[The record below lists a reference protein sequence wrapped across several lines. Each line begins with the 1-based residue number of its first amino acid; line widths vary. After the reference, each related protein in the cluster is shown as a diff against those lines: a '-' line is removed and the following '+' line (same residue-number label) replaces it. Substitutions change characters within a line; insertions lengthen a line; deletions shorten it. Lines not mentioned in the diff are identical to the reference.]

1 MPHVNTPRIRNDLKV
16 TPAEEQGIKYFDV
29 SDPRSGV
36 RMRMYDFEWLIAE
49 RRNGARPFDEVA
61 SWARESLGLNP
72 SPEDLSQYARRLS
85 ELGFFELDAEDLSS
99 PSLRIED
106 ENDPDLTPLPK
117 PTPADLA
124 AEAFEDPPTLS
135 GGGEREPMVV
145 APPLKSALP
154 ETDISVDEEGPTK
167 PVSLPEAPAPL
178 APPPVVLAPPVL
190 PVAVDRPVSRLTP
203 SPSAGNS
210 TDRLPAAPDA
220 PQKKGGSGALILVVV
235 LMLAVGGVVAY
246 MQFFAPQSAHVSV
259 VLATPREVVRLY
271 DGTGAVKKSEA
282 TVLSFGEA
290 GKVSD
295 VVAKGTEAKP
305 GMPLATLE
313 SYAQIEKLLTDVK
326 DRAAFYQKQL
336 DTQKA
341 KGNEEEAKKAE
352 AKVLEKKKLMTELEA
367 RAAKVRLLAPG
378 TGTVT
383 DVLVSAGGDA
393 KPGEPAVKM
402 GDKRLSAEFKIPAAE
417 APKAGDA
424 ATLQPAAGGAT
435 LSGRVTSSAAG
446 TVVVE
451 LPDAA
456 PVKTGDQLRLVKKR
470 EQNVVPVPAS
480 AVVKRDG
487 ADTVF
492 VLSSGEARAHKVTIV
507 DRSSPTEVLISS
519 GLAPGDSVITTN
531 TDTLQDGQK
540 ASAQ

>member
-1 MPHVNTPRIRNDLKV
+1 MPHVNTPRIRNDLKA

-29 SDPRSGV
+29 SDPRSGM

-49 RRNGARPFDEVA
+49 RMNGARALDEVA
-61 SWARESLGLNP
+61 SWAREALGLNP
-72 SPEDLSQYARRLS
+72 STDDLSQYAHRLR
-85 ELGFFELDAEDLSS
+85 ELGFFELDADDLSS
-99 PSLRIED
+99 PSLSIED
-106 ENDPDLTPLPK
+106 PNDPDLTPLPK

-135 GGGEREPMVV
+135 GGGEREPMVL
-145 APPLKSALP
+145 APPFKPSP
-154 ETDISVDEEGPTK
+154 VDISVEEEGPTR
-167 PVSLPEAPAPL
+167 PVGLPSSSASTPMSEPAPL
-178 APPPVVLAPPVL
+178 APPPVVL
-190 PVAVDRPVSRLTP
+190 PVAVDRPTPRL
-203 SPSAGNS
+203 SAPVGSS
-210 TDRLPAAPDA
+210 TDRLPAPPDE
-220 PQKKGGSGALILVVV
+220 PKKKGGSGALIGVVV
-235 LMLAVGGVVAY
+235 LMLAIGGVVVY

-259 VLATPREVVRLY
+259 MLATPREVVRLY
-271 DGTGAVKKSEA
+271 DGTGAVKRSEA

-336 DTQKA
+336 DVQKN
-341 KGNEEEAKKAE
+341 KGNEAEAQKAE
-352 AKVLEKKKLMTELEA
+352 AKVLEKKKLMAELEA

-383 DVLVSAGGDA
+383 DVLVAAGGDA

-402 GDKRLSAEFKIPAAE
+402 GDKRLSAEFKIPAAD

-435 LSGRVTSSAAG
+435 ISGRVTSSSGG

-456 PVKTGDQLRLVKKR
+456 PVKTGDPLRLVKKR

-480 AVVKRDG
+480 AVIKRDG
-487 ADTVF
+487 ADTIF

-507 DRSSPTEVLISS
+507 DRSSPTEVLVSS

-531 TDTLQDGQK
+531 ADTLQDGQK